1 MGIENTAKNSRYTIQ
16 RKNKIDNKATK
27 NMYVCNVC
35 MTMYSA
41 KIMIGETIMFHI
53 CSILKIEMFDNEWY
67 AER

>member
-35 MTMYSA
+35 MT
-41 KIMIGETIMFHI
+41 I
-53 CSILKIEMFDNEWY
+53 CIAL
-67 AER
+67 